1 MSYTLTFEMKGKGE
15 TMKNPILRNGVRI
28 LRPSEFRLIVDQ
40 IKPDY
45 QIMFKTLLLTGMRF
59 VEAKRFQNHPEWFDG
74 DFINLPSS
82 AMLKKKAKMSERSIR
97 LNNLGRTLIPIF
109 LNLQRDLPTRVSWRE
124 DLRRWAINVG
134 LEPDGLSAKTTRKTW
149 ESWLMF
155 YYPERRLEIVLN
167 QGHTDVTS
175 IKHYLNLAFTNE
187 DKVAMGEYVSGW

>member
-1 MSYTLTFEMKGKGE
+1 MKGKGE